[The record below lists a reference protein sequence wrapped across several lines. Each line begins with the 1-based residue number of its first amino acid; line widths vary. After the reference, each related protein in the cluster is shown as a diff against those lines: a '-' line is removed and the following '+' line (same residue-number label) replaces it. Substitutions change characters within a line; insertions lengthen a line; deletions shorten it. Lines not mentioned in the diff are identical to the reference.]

1 MTGKVV
7 DQLPNGLYRV
17 RLENQHEVLAHA
29 GGAAGAKSAGNFVRL
44 SAGDRVEV
52 ELSPLDPTRG
62 RIRYRANIAGS
73 AAGTK
78 SGAAGIEG
86 S

>member
-1 MTGKVV
+1 MKAKVV

-17 RLENQHEVLAHA
+17 RLENQHEALAHA
-29 GGAAGAKSAGNFVRL
+29 GGTAGANSAGNFVRL
-44 SAGDRVEV
+44 SPGDLVEV

-62 RIRYRANIAGS
+62 RIRNRVTF
-73 AAGTK
+73 AAGAK
-78 SGAAGIEG
+78 SAAGIEG

>member
-1 MTGKVV
+1 MKGKVV

-17 RLENQHEVLAHA
+17 RLENQHEALAHA
-29 GGAAGAKSAGNFVRL
+29 GGANSAGNFVRL
-44 SAGDRVEV
+44 SPGDLVEV

-62 RIRYRANIAGS
+62 RIQNRVTF
-73 AAGTK
+73 AAGAK
-78 SGAAGIEG
+78 SAAGIEG